1 MGPLH
6 GLRVLDLCT
15 EAGVYCTKLLTDLG
29 AQVIKVEPL
38 DGSPERRRPPFFKG
52 DAASSL
58 SFLHYNR
65 NELSVTLGLAL
76 DEGRRLFHELVKASD
91 ILVEDG
97 LSPQLGL
104 NYDAMRQINP
114 SLVYAS
120 ITGYGSTGPR
130 AGWAYSDLSTQATS
144 GIMYRIGFPEDPPN
158 SMGAEFAYHQAS
170 GHATVGILTAV
181 LGRDAGGE
189 GRHVDVSIQESMSIM
204 QYDALPTY
212 ITRGVL
218 IKRAGH
224 GQGSS
229 GKRYRRIWDTKKGL
243 VRFQLVSQT
252 SDREWP
258 LLLDWMAESGAGG
271 ELRDERWNDSEERT
285 AHLLEIEAVIDP
297 WFRGI
302 EARTLMHQGQDRGV
316 MIMAFNTVGDLLD
329 DPQLVD
335 GGFLRDI
342 DYGGEALTDVGP
354 PYRFSETPAEVAGS
368 VPELGEHNREVYLG
382 VLGLSDREL
391 SRLEQAGVV

>member
-29 AQVIKVEPL
+29 AQVIKVESL

-52 DAASSL
+52 NAASSL

-91 ILVEDG
+91 IMVEDG
-97 LSPQLGL
+97 LPPQLGL
-104 NYDAMRQINP
+104 NYETMRQINP

-170 GHATVGILTAV
+170 GHATAGILTAV
-181 LGRDAGGE
+181 IGRDAGGE

-271 ELRDERWNDSEERT
+271 ELRDERWNDPEERT
-285 AHLLEIEAVIDP
+285 AHPAVFVPTRSLEVPGLRGVRTNPRQRLNRVRTHIGVFGFEELLEGLTRTLVADPSERPRRPAPYTTIRIRERFYERRAEAVP
-297 WFRGI
+297 GCAV
-302 EARTLMHQGQDRGV
+302 ARLGSRLT
-316 MIMAFNTVGDLLD
+316 TE
-329 DPQLVD
+329 
-335 GGFLRDI
+335 
-342 DYGGEALTDVGP
+342 GEVP
-354 PYRFSETPAEVAGS
+354 PDSQ
-368 VPELGEHNREVYLG
+368 ELG
-382 VLGLSDREL
+382 
-391 SRLEQAGVV
+391 